1 LRERGAE
8 RSEERSC
15 RSSLKRYKKKSC
27 GFVDFGRF
35 CPNTKRE
42 KDLNCDGKGDI
53 YVKKKDFAVN
63 K

>member
-1 LRERGAE
+1 LQEQFE
-8 RSEERSC
+8 
-15 RSSLKRYKKKSC
+15 KIQKKSRLVLWISV
-27 GFVDFGRF
+27 GF